1 MSRMPSSYAL
11 SRTAGAFVIGAVA
24 VLTVHQPL
32 IALLHLLGFTP
43 IAPYSLRA
51 THPWG
56 VPVFLSLSFWGGLW
70 SVPISWILD
79 RLPRNLIYYAAAV
92 CLGALP
98 PNIMTWFV
106 IFPLKG
112 LSPITAGASI
122 GIFNALIVN
131 GLWGLGFALFWS
143 SITRPQLPARFAQ
156 RSHPCRSGRAI

>member
-1 MSRMPSSYAL
+1 MSRMPSSCAL

-70 SVPISWILD
+70 SIPISWILD
-79 RLPRNLIYYAAAV
+79 RLPRNLTY
-92 CLGALP
+92 
-98 PNIMTWFV
+98 
-106 IFPLKG
+106 
-112 LSPITAGASI
+112 
-122 GIFNALIVN
+122 
-131 GLWGLGFALFWS
+131 
-143 SITRPQLPARFAQ
+143 
-156 RSHPCRSGRAI
+156 